1 MKKLVFLSTVVALMM
16 PAGFAVAAGGD
27 GNRISLKQ
35 AWAAVQSDQ
44 KKQAAS
50 EKAMTEQ
57 LQAVFNSSQSKKN
70 R

>member
-27 GNRISLKQ
+27 GNRIAMNQ
-35 AWAAVQSDQ
+35 AWAAVRGDQ
-44 KKQAAS
+44 KKQAAA
-50 EKAMTEQ
+50 EKAMSEQ
-57 LQAVFNSSQSKKN
+57 LQALFTPSQAKKN